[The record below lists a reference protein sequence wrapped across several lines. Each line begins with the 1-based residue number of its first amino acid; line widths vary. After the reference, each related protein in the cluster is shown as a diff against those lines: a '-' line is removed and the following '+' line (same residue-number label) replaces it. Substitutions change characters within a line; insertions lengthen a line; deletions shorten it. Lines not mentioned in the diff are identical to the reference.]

1 MERDVEPP
9 AFPTLA
15 VTRVE
20 AMVFRVP
27 IERPVITS
35 FGTMHSRPA
44 VVVRVEDAEG
54 AVGWGE
60 VWCNFPDVGAE
71 HRARLLRSIA
81 APLLLER
88 PWRDPRE
95 AFAALTDR
103 LQVLAIQSGEEG
115 PVAQVVAGV
124 DMALWDLAA
133 RRLGQP
139 LWRLLGGTAEVA
151 VYASGINPVE
161 PEALAA
167 RKRAEGYRAF
177 KLKVGFGLDRDTAN
191 LRALRDLLG
200 VGAPL
205 MVDAN
210 QAWDADMAIAMAK
223 AFEPFGLGWLEEPL
237 RADAPA
243 EEWQRVA
250 AQASLPLAAGENIRG
265 ADAFSRAI
273 AGPVLRV
280 IQPDLGK
287 WGGFSGCLAVGRRAR
302 VAGKLFCPHW
312 LGGGIGLVA
321 SLHLKAAVGGAGY
334 VEVDANDNPLREAL
348 GRPLPPVRESRMSL
362 GDGPGLG
369 VEPDLGSLAPYR
381 IEV

>member
-1 MERDVEPP
+1 MEPDVELP

-15 VTRVE
+15 VARVE

-44 VVVRVEDAEG
+44 VIVRVEDAEG

-71 HRARLLRSIA
+71 HRARLLRSAA

-88 PWRDPRE
+88 PWRGPQE
-95 AFAALTDR
+95 AFDALTRR

-115 PVAQVVAGV
+115 PVAQVIAGI
-124 DMALWDLAA
+124 DMALWDLGA

-139 LWRLLGGTAEVA
+139 LWRLLGGSAEVA
-151 VYASGINPVE
+151 VYASGLNPVE

-177 KLKVGFGLDRDTAN
+177 KLKVGFGLDRDSAN
-191 LRALRDLLG
+191 LKALRDL
-200 VGAPL
+200 VGSETPL

-210 QAWDADMAIAMAK
+210 QAWDADTAIDMAV

-243 EEWQRVA
+243 EDWQRVA
-250 AQASLPLAAGENIRG
+250 ERSPVPLAAGENIRG
-265 ADAFSRAI
+265 EEAFARAI
-273 AGPVLRV
+273 EGQVLRV
-280 IQPDLGK
+280 VQPDLGK
-287 WGGFSGCLAVGRRAR
+287 WGGFSGCLDVGRRAR
-302 VAGKLFCPHW
+302 AAGKLFCPHW
-312 LGGGIGLVA
+312 LGGGVGLVA

-348 GRPLPPVRESRMSL
+348 GRPLPPVREGLMSL
-362 GDGPGLG
+362 ADRPGLG
-369 VEPDLGSLAPYR
+369 VEPDLAGLAPYR
-381 IEV
+381 IEA